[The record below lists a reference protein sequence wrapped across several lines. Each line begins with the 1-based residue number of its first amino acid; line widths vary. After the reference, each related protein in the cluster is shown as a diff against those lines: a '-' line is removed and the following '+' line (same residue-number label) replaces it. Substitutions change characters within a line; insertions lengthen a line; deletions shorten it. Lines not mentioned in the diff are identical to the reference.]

1 MTKKWMNYSYFF
13 GIYQKQN
20 NKVAICS
27 KSLSMFYEMFSRK
40 TTRKLRVSP
49 LGENVSNE
57 KKLSVSGFLFYS
69 FRRRFLCCFK
79 KKFTFIRK
87 EYIFK
92 KRLKSFAFCV
102 CVCTLLRLTLIR
114 NRN

>member
-1 MTKKWMNYSYFF
+1 MKYSNFF

-27 KSLSMFYEMFSRK
+27 ESLSMFYEMFSRK

-57 KKLSVSGFLFYS
+57 KKNYQFPDFYFIHFAVAFYVVSEKSLPLFE
-69 FRRRFLCCFK
+69 K
-79 KKFTFIRK
+79 N
-87 EYIFK
+87 IF
-92 KRLKSFAFCV
+92 F
-102 CVCTLLRLTLIR
+102 
-114 NRN
+114 

>member
-57 KKLSVSGFLFYS
+57 KKNYQFPDFYFIHFAVAFYVVS
-69 FRRRFLCCFK
+69 K

-102 CVCTLLRLTLIR
+102 CLHAASTNI
-114 NRN
+114 NPK